1 MDPVKGEEPAEM
13 PALPV
18 MHAWADMGD
27 SWHLHQQVGDALHEV
42 ADAGAVFGGTVV
54 DDHALGHGVD
64 DGDLVAE
71 DGQGLVD
78 AGEFHVDEGLAAFVH
93 AAAGLGL
100 AGLYFEVAG
109 DVGAG
114 DGPLVDALGLLG
126 GPLDHFG
133 VAELVQLAEFQRKP
147 VEVRFNLLQTLSNGG
162 LLLLREVENQIGII
176 NKLASC
182 IQDTRHWGYVQLHI
196 RAMISQRIMQIAAGY
211 EEANDC
217 NELRHSDIRKIC
229 SGSDRVLAS
238 QPTMSCL
245 ENQPRRKELY
255 SMAKVVVDL
264 WFYHEFND
272 NSTFAGKKARCFQN
286 SFLI

>member
-1 MDPVKGEEPAEM
+1 M
-13 PALPV
+13 
-18 MHAWADMGD
+18 
-27 SWHLHQQVGDALHEV
+27 
-42 ADAGAVFGGTVV
+42 
-54 DDHALGHGVD
+54 
-64 DGDLVAE
+64 
-71 DGQGLVD
+71 
-78 AGEFHVDEGLAAFVH
+78 
-93 AAAGLGL
+93 
-100 AGLYFEVAG
+100 
-109 DVGAG
+109 
-114 DGPLVDALGLLG
+114 
-126 GPLDHFG
+126 
-133 VAELVQLAEFQRKP
+133 
-147 VEVRFNLLQTLSNGG
+147 
-162 LLLLREVENQIGII
+162 LREVENQIGII

-264 WFYHEFND
+264 FVASYTNVPEIVILHCENRDSIVHGQQQLSLFNTYFGD
-272 NSTFAGKKARCFQN
+272 SCFMPLLIYEGFSGK
-286 SFLI
+286 LITIILNPAAEAKV